1 MPQYGAIDLLYYAYQ
16 NHLNSRR
23 LQRFL
28 SLLQKQDEIMIRF
41 NVEIETLSKRCCNTQ
56 ESRYKSLKVD
66 MGVCWRLQLVLCTMY
81 VSEL

>member
-16 NHLNSRR
+16 SHLNSRR

-41 NVEIETLSKRCCNTQ
+41 EEEIENLSKQ
-56 ESRYKSLKVD
+56 GGL
-66 MGVCWRLQLVLCTMY
+66 
-81 VSEL
+81 ELRTYS

>member
-28 SLLQKQDEIMIRF
+28 SLLQKQDEVMIRF
-41 NVEIETLSKRCCNTQ
+41 KEEIENLSKGLELDGIKGEFT
-56 ESRYKSLKVD
+56 KPHILKA
-66 MGVCWRLQLVLCTMY
+66 
-81 VSEL
+81 

>member
-41 NVEIETLSKRCCNTQ
+41 KEEIETLSKQ
-56 ESRYKSLKVD
+56 GGLELD
-66 MGVCWRLQLVLCTMY
+66 GVKGEFTKPH
-81 VSEL
+81 